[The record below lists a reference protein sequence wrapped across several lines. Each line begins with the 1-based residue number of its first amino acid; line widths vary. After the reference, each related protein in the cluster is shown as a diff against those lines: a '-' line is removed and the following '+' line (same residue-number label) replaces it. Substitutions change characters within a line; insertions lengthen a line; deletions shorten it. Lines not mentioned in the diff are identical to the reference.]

1 MLPLPLRTC
10 PKRIERW
17 TLTRGRGR
25 PGQRIPGVFLAG
37 AMLLF
42 PLTGRAAN
50 VAGTDKQM
58 QEAAALER
66 KGEWEKAGEIYLQ
79 ILARDKNAPV
89 RQKLQVCVRHI
100 QLAARHRDVLYLKR
114 VRELT
119 PSQAL
124 AAYLDALGKLQA
136 NYVDRD
142 KIAVTALFRHGLQEC

>member
-1 MLPLPLRTC
+1 M
-10 PKRIERW
+10 
-17 TLTRGRGR
+17 
-25 PGQRIPGVFLAG
+25 PGVLLAG
-37 AMLLF
+37 AVLLF

-50 VAGTDKQM
+50 VEGTDKQI

-79 ILARDKNAPV
+79 VLARDKNAPV
-89 RQKLQVCVRHI
+89 RQKLQVCARHV
-100 QLAARHRDVLYLKR
+100 QLAARHRDLIYLKR

-142 KIAVTALFRHGLQEC
+142 KIGVTALFRHGLEEF